1 MDQWIRKTD
10 AADHMKEVTNNGV
23 TYLTFPALDATGIVT
38 HAFSTRMG
46 GVSEG
51 WYSTMNFSFT
61 RGDNREHVLE
71 NYSRMAAALGVKREK
86 MVLTW
91 QTHTTNIRV
100 VSEDDLGKGVVKE
113 RDYRDIDGLLTNMP
127 GVTLVTFFAD
137 CVPLY
142 FVDPKHRAIGLAHSG
157 WRGTVNRMGEKMVAA
172 MKREYG
178 SRPEDLVC
186 CVGPSI
192 CSDCYEVG
200 EDVADNFRDAFSK
213 EDCERRSF
221 CPSEDGRDREAAAG
235 SLGGEPTDPAGSR
248 SAVKEYFRHRYLHE
262 SATRISCFPTGRW
275 ERSEGISAR
284 FLRLRE
290 IKSLEAADMNCRQSR
305 QTARSVE
312 LQENDISRQNL
323 PVYYFSGRSY

>member
-1 MDQWIRKTD
+1 MNQWIRKTD
-10 AADHMKEVTNNGV
+10 AADHMREVTKSGV
-23 TYLTFPALDATGIVT
+23 TYLTFPVLDATGIVT

-71 NYSRMAAALGVKREK
+71 NYSRMAAALGVDREK

-100 VSEDDLGKGVVKE
+100 VSADDLGKGVVKD

-142 FVDPKHRAIGLAHSG
+142 FVDPKHHAIGLAHSG
-157 WRGTVNRMGEKMVAA
+157 WRGTVNRMGEKMIHA
-172 MKREYG
+172 MKQEYG
-178 SRPEDLVC
+178 TVPEDLIC

-213 EDCERRSF
+213 EDCEHIVFPSKSGVIGKRQLDLWEANRRILMEAAIYSDKVAVDEETVRLH
-221 CPSEDGRDREAAAG
+221 SHVAQLRAMLESGGVIGRKADFLIQELNREANTIG
-235 SLGGEPTDPAGSR
+235 SKCCDIAIS
-248 SAVKEYFRHRYLHE
+248 E
-262 SATRISCFPTGRW
+262 SVIALKAEI
-275 ERSEGISAR
+275 EKI
-284 FLRLRE
+284 RE
-290 IKSLEAADMNCRQSR
+290 QIQN
-305 QTARSVE
+305 VE
-312 LQENDISRQNL
+312 
-323 PVYYFSGRSY
+323 

>member
-1 MDQWIRKTD
+1 MRYLGKGKIMDQWIRKTD

-91 QTHTTNIRV
+91 QTHTTNTRV

-200 EDVADNFRDAFSK
+200 EDVADKFYDAFSK
-213 EDCERRSF
+213 EDCRAIVLPSKTGMIGKRQLDLWEANRRI
-221 CPSEDGRDREAAAG
+221 
-235 SLGGEPTDPAGSR
+235 L
-248 SAVKEYFRHRYLHE
+248 
-262 SATRISCFPTGRW
+262 
-275 ERSEGISAR
+275 
-284 FLRLRE
+284 
-290 IKSLEAADMNCRQSR
+290 LEAGVPEKNI
-305 QTARSVE
+305 SVTDICTRCNPDKLFSHRAMGE
-312 LQENDISRQNL
+312 KRGNLCAFLALKEN
-323 PVYYFSGRSY
+323 